1 MSLQSFSASA
11 ADEAAHAGPQ
21 PPAADRAELY
31 GLCRAARPSG
41 ARAGLVVSVDRP
53 AIARR
58 AYRLFRSLGLV
69 VSVRVTGRRY
79 RVHVPDAGPL
89 PGPPSLRAPA
99 AARGFLRGLFLGAGS
114 VSAHHLEIVLP
125 EPGTAELAVVQAAR
139 FGVGLH
145 VTVRRGASVA
155 YLKDTGHIAD
165 FLRLIGATEASF
177 LIEDARVLHDLKNR
191 VNRLVNAD
199 NANIDKAARAAAAQ
213 ISAIRSLHLGDL
225 PPTLRQVAELRLRH
239 PDLPLRELGALADPP
254 LGRSAV
260 NHRLRALRALGRE
273 AGPGRKAFDA
283 GE

>member
-1 MSLQSFSASA
+1 M
-11 ADEAAHAGPQ
+11 
-21 PPAADRAELY
+21 
-31 GLCRAARPSG
+31 
-41 ARAGLVVSVDRP
+41 DRP